1 MASALAAA
9 PPMRVTSRVG
19 RVVEFPGRVLLAPM
33 EGVTDRTFRDAVL
46 DLGGVGGA
54 CTEFVRIS
62 VGPIPTRVI
71 RRSLGAP
78 RRDVPVAVQL
88 MTAGTEHLAET
99 IHNAGRA
106 GAAWVDLNF
115 GCPVRRVC
123 GKGAGSA
130 LLADPDLVAAIV
142 AEAVAAT
149 ELPVSAKIRAG
160 VDDVALLGEVVDAVA
175 SAGAAMLTVHARRR
189 VDGYDDPA
197 NWEWIATAV
206 DRWRARSAG
215 PLIGNGGVAGAADVE
230 RMRAETGCDAVMIG
244 RAAIADPFVFRMCAG
259 GAAATPAEAA
269 AWALRYLDA
278 IQPDVAAH
286 HRLGR
291 FKQLVRHYR
300 AGGIFDGREDARAL
314 LLRAPDCGTLRAW
327 FGVSAPR

>member
-33 EGVTDRTFRDAVL
+33 EGVTDRTFRDAVI

-78 RRDVPVAVQL
+78 RRDGPVAVQL

-230 RMRAETGCDAVMIG
+230 RL
-244 RAAIADPFVFRMCAG
+244 RAAPGWASAARCVSRWGAG
-259 GAAATPAEAA
+259 GAAAAPAAAA